1 MLIMNGNRVVAR
13 SYPKGGPVQ
22 GFKAEPGTTCMDVPL
37 ELFRNRQE
45 ITYNEFHD
53 WVTKRCFPRTRYDAD
68 RLLKGLG
75 LSSYDPWAIVK
86 ITKARL
92 PMDDEFWVNFDE
104 D

>member
-13 SYPKGGPVQ
+13 SYPKGGPTQ
-22 GFKAEPGTTCMDVPL
+22 GFKVEPGTTCMDVPL
-37 ELFRNRQE
+37 ELFCNRQE

-75 LSSYDPWAIVK
+75 LPSYDPWAIVK
-86 ITKARL
+86 NNKSKVTYGR
-92 PMDDEFWVNFDE
+92 
-104 D
+104 